1 MNNFYFLILTIYK
14 IDDIIQEIY
23 FSRRVYE
30 MKRKTMFF
38 ILFLALF
45 VCACLIF
52 CTFHF
57 SYQIADAIGKSYH
70 LDEDGYFLSL
80 YYVSVGCMIAG
91 FLGMVITALIPN
103 KPPKFLKRK
112 EDESEQNKA

>member
-14 IDDIIQEIY
+14 IDDMIQEIY

-70 LDEDGYFLSL
+70 LDEDWYFLSL
-80 YYVSVGCMIAG
+80 YSVSVGIS
-91 FLGMVITALIPN
+91 LIRKSIVERPYEVVIDIS
-103 KPPKFLKRK
+103 FF
-112 EDESEQNKA
+112 S

>member
-1 MNNFYFLILTIYK
+1 
-14 IDDIIQEIY
+14 
-23 FSRRVYE
+23 

-70 LDEDGYFLSL
+70 VDEDRYFLSL
-80 YYVSVGCMIAG
+80 YSVSVGCMIAG

-112 EDESEQNKA
+112 EDESEQNKE